1 MCGRIVNKMGAELGK
16 RLKDKVVILGR
27 TSDDYFKDTR
37 KLDFLMGR
45 LSPQPSSEV
54 IDLTTGKSGLESLI
68 EYSDM
73 VRKLHSKNFEWL
85 KNNKGWIRKF

>member
-1 MCGRIVNKMGAELGK
+1 MGAELGK

-27 TSDDYFKDTR
+27 TSDDYFKDIR

>member
-1 MCGRIVNKMGAELGK
+1 MGAELGK

>member
-1 MCGRIVNKMGAELGK
+1 MGAELGK

-54 IDLTTGKSGLESLI
+54 IDLTTRKRGLDSLI
-68 EYSDM
+68 EYNDM
-73 VRKLHSKNFEWL
+73 VRDLHD
-85 KNNKGWIRKF
+85 KGLDWVKERNDLARKVFRGKV

>member
-1 MCGRIVNKMGAELGK
+1 MGAELGK

-54 IDLTTGKSGLESLI
+54 IDLTTRKSGLDSLI
-68 EYSDM
+68 EYNDM
-73 VRKLHSKNFEWL
+73 VRDLHD
-85 KNNKGWIRKF
+85 KGLDWVKERNDLARKVFRGKV

>member
-1 MCGRIVNKMGAELGK
+1 MGAGLGK

>member
-1 MCGRIVNKMGAELGK
+1 MGVELGK

-54 IDLTTGKSGLESLI
+54 IDLTTGKSSLESLI